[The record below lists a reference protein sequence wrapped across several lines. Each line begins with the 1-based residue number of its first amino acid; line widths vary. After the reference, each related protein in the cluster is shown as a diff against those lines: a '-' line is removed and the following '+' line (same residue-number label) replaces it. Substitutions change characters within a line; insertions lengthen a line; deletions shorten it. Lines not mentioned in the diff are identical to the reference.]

1 MEHRTYRENGTD
13 GGAFSSVPFISFED
27 VQVVRNGRPILA
39 IDRLDIAEGEHV
51 AILGPNGSGK
61 STFVK
66 LVTREVLPL
75 YRVRPPV
82 RLRGNARPTLS
93 QVRNMLGVVSASM
106 QNEITAHIPVR
117 DIVAGGMTSTLGLP
131 PHVMPSVA
139 ARARDAAQEPLD
151 LLGIGDLADRD
162 AMTLSTGQA
171 RRVLIARALVGDP
184 AALALDEPCTGLDP
198 EGMFHVRRSMRE
210 IARHGKLVILVT
222 HYPEDVVPEIG
233 RVLLMKDGRV
243 FADGPKSTL
252 LTDGVVSSL
261 FGIPVRITC
270 TEGYYSLVSAY

>member
-75 YRVRPPV
+75 YRVHPPV

-93 QVRNMLGVVSASM
+93 QVRNMLGVV
-106 QNEITAHIPVR
+106 
-117 DIVAGGMTSTLGLP
+117 
-131 PHVMPSVA
+131 
-139 ARARDAAQEPLD
+139 
-151 LLGIGDLADRD
+151 
-162 AMTLSTGQA
+162 
-171 RRVLIARALVGDP
+171 
-184 AALALDEPCTGLDP
+184 
-198 EGMFHVRRSMRE
+198 
-210 IARHGKLVILVT
+210 
-222 HYPEDVVPEIG
+222 
-233 RVLLMKDGRV
+233 
-243 FADGPKSTL
+243 
-252 LTDGVVSSL
+252 
-261 FGIPVRITC
+261 
-270 TEGYYSLVSAY
+270 